1 MKRKILLILTIIII
15 IGVAVFYWLQPEKNT
30 SILNLYGNVE
40 IRQTDLSFKVPGR
53 IEKLFFDEG
62 DVVKKGDL
70 LASIDKSSYEAQLRK
85 ATADAAAL
93 SATSINAQANYDR
106 RVSLYQKGAIAKET
120 LDQYKTS
127 NDNTNAQL
135 QAAQDQIIVAADN
148 LRDTD
153 IFSPNDGT
161 ITTRARE
168 TGAVVAAGN
177 IVYTLTLTEPIWIRT
192 YISEK
197 NLGNIYYN
205 MKVKV
210 ITDAIDPATNKNR
223 TYDGYI
229 GFISPVA
236 EFTPKTVQ
244 TVDLRSD
251 LVYRLRVYVES
262 SDKFLRQGMPVS
274 LTVNLLQEDKKQ

>member
-1 MKRKILLILTIIII
+1 M
-15 IGVAVFYWLQPEKNT
+15 
-30 SILNLYGNVE
+30 
-40 IRQTDLSFKVPGR
+40 
-53 IEKLFFDEG
+53 
-62 DVVKKGDL
+62 
-70 LASIDKSSYEAQLRK
+70 
-85 ATADAAAL
+85 
-93 SATSINAQANYDR
+93 
-106 RVSLYQKGAIAKET
+106 
-120 LDQYKTS
+120 
-127 NDNTNAQL
+127 
-135 QAAQDQIIVAADN
+135 AADN

-210 ITDAIDPATNKNR
+210 ITDAIDPTTNKNR

-251 LVYRLRVYVES
+251 LVYRLRVYVENT
-262 SDKFLRQGMPVS
+262 DKFLRQGMPVS